1 MMAWRLTPLPERK
14 GTGVGARLGRALLLI
29 RKGTG
34 RGIEPRPMPPTLNPS
49 LLGRGLGLAATLV
62 ATAAAAQPP
71 SVPPGMQWL
80 YGSGEGAATGIQD
93 YRAFRDYV
101 LAAARHRPRSSVVI
115 AGGAT
120 LAAPRFVPC
129 GGRPLAVVLDAD
141 ETVLQNLGFEY
152 DDATH
157 PGRPYDQ
164 QRWNLWE
171 RTGANAVLP
180 IPGAVAALAAV
191 RRAGVTVIF
200 NSNRLAANAE
210 GSEAAL
216 NGAGLGPAR
225 HGATLWLQ
233 NDVAPGSAKD
243 PRRAAISARYCVIA
257 MAGDQLGDFS
267 DLFNARTLSVAE
279 RRRLVTTGA
288 VADLWGNGWFILSNP
303 VYGTGLRGGIDEVFP
318 ADRRWPA
325 DRGGNH

>member
-1 MMAWRLTPLPERK
+1 MRILLA
-14 GTGVGARLGRALLLI
+14 LGALLAS
-29 RKGTG
+29 G
-34 RGIEPRPMPPTLNPS
+34 S
-49 LLGRGLGLAATLV
+49 
-62 ATAAAAQPP
+62 ATAQPL

-80 YGSGEGAATGIQD
+80 YGSGEGGATSIQA
-93 YRAFRDYV
+93 YHAFRAYV
-101 LAAARHRPRSSVVI
+101 LAAAQHRPRNSVVL
-115 AGGAT
+115 ADGAT

-129 GGRPLAVVLDAD
+129 GRRPLAVVLDAD
-141 ETVLQNLGFEY
+141 ETALQNLGFEY

-164 QRWNLWE
+164 QRWNAWE

-180 IPGAVAALAAV
+180 IPGAVTALAAI

-200 NSNRLAANAE
+200 NSNRLAANAATN
-210 GSEAAL
+210 EAAL

-243 PRRAAISARYCVIA
+243 PRRAAISARYCVVA
-257 MAGDQLGDFS
+257 MAGDQLGDFT
-267 DLFNARTLSVAE
+267 DLFNARGLAVPE
-279 RRRLVTTGA
+279 RRRAATSGA
-288 VADLWGNGWFILSNP
+288 IANLWGNGWFVLSNP
-303 VYGTGLRGGIDEVFP
+303 VYGSGLRGTIDEVFP

-325 DRGGNH
+325 DQGGNR